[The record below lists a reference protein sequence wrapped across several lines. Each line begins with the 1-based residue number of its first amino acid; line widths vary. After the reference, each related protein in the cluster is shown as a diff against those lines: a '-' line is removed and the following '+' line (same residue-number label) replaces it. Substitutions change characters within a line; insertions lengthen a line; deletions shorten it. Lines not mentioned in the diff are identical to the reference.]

1 MHVMAVD
8 GSKTQLWRNSA
19 YHKMGAKPD
28 INIEGNK
35 HKHSNND
42 VMWHSQSVI
51 NELPF
56 CYHDVVKI
64 IRGNYHI
71 YFAIITVEGENLKN
85 LEQNDEIEIN
95 NLKKSF
101 SRWVVTPCDLDS
113 RLIADLKKV
122 TASVDLRCQYTITD
136 V

>member
-1 MHVMAVD
+1 
-8 GSKTQLWRNSA
+8 
-19 YHKMGAKPD
+19 MGVKVD
-28 INIEGNK
+28 INIERNK
-35 HKHSNND
+35 HKHSDND
-42 VMWHSQSVI
+42 EMRHSPSVI
-51 NELPF
+51 KDLPL

-64 IRGNYHI
+64 IRGSYNR
-71 YFAIITVEGENLKN
+71 YFAIITEEGENLKN

-95 NLKKSF
+95 YLKKSF
-101 SRWVVTPCDLDS
+101 GKWVVAPCDLDS